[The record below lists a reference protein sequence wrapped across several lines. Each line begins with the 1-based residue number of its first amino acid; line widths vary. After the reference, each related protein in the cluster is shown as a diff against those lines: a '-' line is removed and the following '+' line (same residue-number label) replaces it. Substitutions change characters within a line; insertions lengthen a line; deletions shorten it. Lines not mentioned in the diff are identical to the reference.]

1 MSRSPSASSLTAMH
15 RSSSTTHLD
24 LVREV
29 TLKKEAGEYFG
40 CELVRVGQSVFVTLI
55 RRHEAGHATSVMKQR
70 SVLTPAYRA
79 GLDFGDEL
87 LNVNG
92 VDTNSLPIENIFEVL
107 TEASTVHLAFRAQ
120 ARQIMH
126 MFLLQPGESV
136 GMLIKENQIVTVKPG
151 SASDLAGLRPGQAV
165 VAVNGKSTVGLSDA
179 QQGSIIVKEM
189 RASGGQEPTQLTVM
203 PYSLYAKLLPALQQ
217 AMGDFAI
224 VCSPSF
230 LLDNS
235 NVERQPAGF
244 VFVQGNNISPQ
255 VTPTSF
261 RHGHDSVRIRS
272 GSNNVS
278 AYMDIQGPAE
288 AD

>member
-29 TLKKEAGEYFG
+29 TLKKRAGEFFG
-40 CELVRVGQSVFVTLI
+40 CEFVRVGQSVFVTLI
-55 RRHEAGHATSVMKQR
+55 RRHEAGHATTIMKQQHL
-70 SVLTPAYRA
+70 SVLTPAFRA

-92 VDTNSLPIENIFEVL
+92 VDTSSLPIESIYGVL

-126 MFLLQPGESV
+126 MFLFQPGDSV
-136 GMLIKENQIVTVKPG
+136 GLVIKENQIVIVKPG

-179 QQGSIIVKEM
+179 HLGTLIVKEM
-189 RASGGQEPTQLTVM
+189 KAGGQEPTQLTVM
-203 PYSLYAKLLPALQQ
+203 PYSLYARLLPALQQ
-217 AMGDFAI
+217 AMSDFAI
-224 VCSPSF
+224 PCSPSF

-235 NVERQPAGF
+235 NSDPTPSG
-244 VFVQGNNISPQ
+244 FVQGNVLSPQ

-261 RHGHDSVRIRS
+261 RTGHDPVRNRA
-272 GSNNVS
+272 GSSVS
-278 AYMDIQGPAE
+278 AFVDI
-288 AD
+288 